1 MPVETGL
8 NPSPRTIRPLLP
20 RSARPAVPGSST
32 LPGLRTAVLTL
43 LCLAVTAACGLQQW
57 SAVQLGGF
65 DLGIFHQG
73 VAGYAH
79 FGLPVSPVKS
89 YHHEFPPAFSLLGD
103 HFSPILAALAPLY
116 WIWEDPRTLILG
128 QALLLAAGVP
138 LIRRIAVHCFR
149 LPAAVPSPAR
159 ASAPAAGAA
168 TAGGAPGSTGG
179 ADPDPGRTRAARLAA
194 DLAGLVYGLGWPL
207 LAAGRG
213 GFHEVAFAVPLTLLM
228 FERGLARRYGTAV
241 LAAALLCA
249 TKEDLGLLVG
259 VYGLVLLWRGRPRGD
274 RQGERAGDRRGL
286 AYGAGLLVGG
296 PLASALAIVWLIPA
310 MGGQPDYYWVY
321 GPIGPD
327 AGSALGNVLG
337 DPLLLLRVATNADLK
352 PLLVLWLFG
361 TLLLLPLRSATT
373 LCLLPLLAERIL
385 SDNANHWSI
394 AHHYDAFLWPVLLTA
409 TLEALGRLHARGGLH
424 RRAGYGMGAAVVAVS
439 LASSVMLG
447 GISLLTPAGWRPS
460 ASSAALVRGAAQIP
474 DGARVEADNQVVPRL
489 VGRTDTVLVDGVPR
503 GRDYV
508 LIRSDTRTFPFQ
520 SDKEQAERIELLL
533 AHGYRQVWAEQGVVL
548 LHRESDEPVPGARV
562 PDGDSTP
569 VKEVVPSDVG
579 HNLFKG

>member
-8 NPSPRTIRPLLP
+8 SPSTRANRPLLP
-20 RSARPAVPGSST
+20 RVTRPSTPGTGPLS
-32 LPGLRTAVLTL
+32 GRRTAVLTL
-43 LCLAVTAACGLQQW
+43 LCLAVTAACGFQQW
-57 SAVQLGGF
+57 SAVLLGGF

-79 FGLPVSPVKS
+79 FGLPISPVKS
-89 YHHEFPPAFSLLGD
+89 YHHEFPPGFSLLGD
-103 HFSPILAALAPLY
+103 HFSPVLALLAPLY
-116 WIWEDPRTLILG
+116 WIWEDPRSLILG

-138 LIRRIAVHCFR
+138 LIRRIAVHCFPR
-149 LPAAVPSPAR
+149 PDGAEDG
-159 ASAPAAGAA
+159 AGE
-168 TAGGAPGSTGG
+168 TD
-179 ADPDPGRTRAARLAA
+179 ADPGHTRTVRLVA

-207 LAAGRG
+207 LATGRG

-228 FERGLARRYGTAV
+228 LERGLARRYGTAA

-259 VYGLVLLWRGRPRGD
+259 VYGLVLLWRNRPRGGRD
-274 RQGERAGDRRGL
+274 AEQQGDRRGL
-286 AYGAGLLVGG
+286 AYGAALLVGG

-327 AGSALGNVLG
+327 AKGALANLLG
-337 DPLLLLRVATNADLK
+337 DPLLLVQVATNATVK

-361 TLLLLPLRSATT
+361 TLFLLPLRSATT
-373 LCLLPLLAERIL
+373 LCLLPLLAERVL
-385 SDNANHWSI
+385 SDNPNHWSI

-409 TLEALGRLHARGGLH
+409 TLEALGRLYARGGT
-424 RRAGYGMGAAVVAVS
+424 RRRTAYGLGTAVVAVS
-439 LASSVMLG
+439 LVSSLLLG
-447 GISLLTPAGWRPS
+447 GISLLTPAFWRPS
-460 ASSAALVRGAAQIP
+460 ASNAALVRGAERIP
-474 DGARVEADNQVVPRL
+474 DGALVEADNQVVPRL
-489 VGRTDTVLVDGVPR
+489 VGRTDVVLVDGVPR

-520 SDKEQAERIELLL
+520 SAAEQAERIELLL
-533 AHGYRQVWAEQGVVL
+533 AHGYRQVWAEHGVVL
-548 LHRESDEPVPGARV
+548 LHREGDEPIPGARV
-562 PDGDSTP
+562 PDDNSKP
-569 VKEVVPSDVG
+569 VKEIVPSDVG

>member
-8 NPSPRTIRPLLP
+8 TPSTRTIRPLLP
-20 RSARPAVPGSST
+20 RASRPPAPRTAALSGR
-32 LPGLRTAVLTL
+32 RTAVLTF

-73 VAGYAH
+73 VAAYAH
-79 FGLPVSPVKS
+79 FGLPVAPVKS
-89 YHHEFPPAFSLLGD
+89 YHHEFPPEFSLLGD
-103 HFSPILAALAPLY
+103 HFSPVLAALAPLY

-149 LPAAVPSPAR
+149 LPSPGPAD
-159 ASAPAAGAA
+159 ASAPAAGPGGDASA
-168 TAGGAPGSTGG
+168 TAR
-179 ADPDPGRTRAARLAA
+179 DEDPGATRATRAARLAA

-228 FERGLARRYGTAV
+228 LERGLARRYGTAA

-259 VYGLVLLWRGRPRGD
+259 VYGLVLLWRNRPRGD

-286 AYGAGLLVGG
+286 LYGAGLLVGG

-327 AGSALGNVLG
+327 AGTALTNVLG
-337 DPLLLLRVATNADLK
+337 DPLLLLRVATNATLK

-361 TLLLLPLRSATT
+361 TLFLLPLRSATT
-373 LCLLPLLAERIL
+373 LCLLPLLAERVL

-409 TLEALGRLHARGGLH
+409 TLEALGRLHARGGLR
-424 RRAGYGMGAAVVAVS
+424 RRAGTGLGLAVVAVS

-460 ASSAALVRGAAQIP
+460 ASNAALVRGAGQIP

-503 GRDYV
+503 GREYV

-520 SDKEQAERIELLL
+520 SDVEQAERIALLL

-569 VKEVVPSDVG
+569 VKELVPSDVG